1 MGFYITTVRIE
12 LTSPE
17 LTHTATPMRKQGITQ
32 GLFDSKV
39 LIFSAID
46 LEKLTQAHYHMLAI
60 QKHHRI

>member
-1 MGFYITTVRIE
+1 MGFYITNVGIE

-17 LTHTATPMRKQGITQ
+17 LTHTQMRKQGITQ

-46 LEKLTQAHYHMLAI
+46 LEKLTQAHCHMLAL
-60 QKHHRI
+60 QKHHQI